1 MFLFLVMFSIFKIVQ
16 MLKVV
21 HDFGK
26 LVFLSF
32 TIFTVQSVCESGT
45 NALIA
50 CNFPHGKDLS
60 QSLPFSLK
68 PKDAKET
75 ELSKQ
80 IRRHMFFTLHKQ
92 FSIFSL
98 DVGHFFLCS
107 ASQFPCMPPSAR
119 RWNSSARTDLCAR
132 RRKMHGLD
140 CSLFRLGSKP
150 VVKLKEIQKCCH
162 TLLYL
167 VPSCS
172 LHLGFRT
179 TLRPRSGMMQPSSQ
193 TLEPKM
199 PVL

>member
-1 MFLFLVMFSIFKIVQ
+1 MFSIFKIVQ

-98 DVGHFFLCS
+98 DVGHFFSAQHLSFHVCLHQLADETAAPGPTCAQDAARCMAWIAVCS
-107 ASQFPCMPPSAR
+107 DSEANQSSNSRKFKSAAIPCS
-119 RWNSSARTDLCAR
+119 T
-132 RRKMHGLD
+132 
-140 CSLFRLGSKP
+140 LF
-150 VVKLKEIQKCCH
+150 
-162 TLLYL
+162 LLAPYI
-167 VPSCS
+167 
-172 LHLGFRT
+172 
-179 TLRPRSGMMQPSSQ
+179 
-193 TLEPKM
+193 
-199 PVL
+199 